1 MALEVRTVVQLS
13 TREETFIMAL
23 ARGKKPCAAALAAG
37 YSICSARHLLAK
49 PHLAAALR
57 SICSNVNAAVAR
69 CHDGC
74 WRATDH
80 APARPPKS

>member
-37 YSICSARHLLAK
+37 YSICSPRHLLAK

-69 CHDGC
+69 CDKLALAG
-74 WRATDH
+74 D
-80 APARPPKS
+80 